1 MMAKISML
9 EASKRFNVSRP
20 TILKHLQQ
28 GKLTGEKIIVDKN
41 TFWQIELS
49 ELQRVYEPRV
59 DGAAPSP
66 DLAANL
72 TMAHTP
78 ASPDLHNEIMRLQAA
93 LDAER
98 EMRRLVEANLEDLR
112 AAQKQITDR
121 TVSPAGSSKSL
132 FGRLFSR

>member
-20 TILKHLQQ
+20 TILKHLQK
-28 GKLTGEKIIVDKN
+28 GKLAGEKIVVDKN

-59 DGAAPSP
+59 DGAAPAP
-66 DLAANL
+66 DFAANL

-78 ASPDLHNEIMRLQAA
+78 AAPDLHNEIMRLQAA

-132 FGRLFSR
+132 FARLFSR

>member
-1 MMAKISML
+1 MAKISML

-20 TILKHLQQ
+20 TILKHLQK
-28 GKLTGEKIIVDKN
+28 GKLAGEKIIVDKN

-49 ELQRVYEPRV
+49 ELQRVYDPRV
-59 DGAAPSP
+59 DGAAPAP
-66 DLAANL
+66 DFAANL
-72 TMAHTP
+72 TKAHTP

-121 TVSPAGSSKSL
+121 TASPAGSSKSL

>member
-1 MMAKISML
+1 MAKISML

-20 TILKHLQQ
+20 TILKHLQK
-28 GKLTGEKIIVDKN
+28 GKLAGEKIIVDKN

-78 ASPDLHNEIMRLQAA
+78 ASPDLHNEIKMLQVRLEAA
-93 LDAER
+93 QSLI
-98 EMRRLVEANLEDLR
+98 VEKDKRIEDLR
-112 AAQKQITDR
+112 ATQKQIADM
-121 TVSPAGSSKSL
+121 TVSPAGSSKSRFRRF
-132 FGRLFSR
+132 FGG